1 MSMRNAKVHI
11 FSTKMLNFSII
22 YSYSGRKC
30 NMENYTEITKNYL
43 DFCRYQKGLNS
54 KTIKAYT
61 IDLRQYYEFNLYS
74 NYEWFEKSALN
85 EYIFEL
91 HKKFKPKTAKRKI
104 ACLKAFFHYLELEEI
119 MEINPF
125 NKIQTKFQ
133 EPFVLP
139 RTIPLK
145 TIKKLLKTVY
155 KEKDKPLSDYK
166 KSVVLRDIAVFEI
179 MFATGMRISEICSL
193 KNDDVDLKN
202 KVIRVYGKGSK
213 ERLIQIENADVIN
226 ALKEYKKHS
235 YSNTDYF
242 FTNKLDNR
250 LSEQSVRFMINHYV
264 ELAGIDIHIT
274 PHMFRHSFATL
285 LLEEDVDIRYIQ
297 QLLGHSSIT
306 TTQIYTHISMKKQRN
321 ILAKKHPRNKFEI

>member
-1 MSMRNAKVHI
+1 MR
-11 FSTKMLNFSII
+11 
-22 YSYSGRKC
+22 
-30 NMENYTEITKNYL
+30 NYTEITSEYL
-43 DFCRYQKGLNS
+43 NFCRYQKGLNP

-61 IDLRQYYEFNLYS
+61 IDLRQYYEFNLCSDYD
-74 NYEWFEKSALN
+74 WFEKTALS
-85 EYIFEL
+85 EYIHKL
-91 HKKFKPKTAKRKI
+91 HKQYKPKTAKRKI

-119 MEINPF
+119 LEINPF

-155 KEKDKPLSDYK
+155 KEKDKPMSEYR
-166 KSVVLRDIAVFEI
+166 KSVVLRDIAMFEI
-179 MFATGMRISEICSL
+179 LFATGMRISEICSL
-193 KNDDVDLKN
+193 KNSDVDLKN
-202 KVIRVYGKGSK
+202 KMIRVYGKGSK

-226 ALKEYKKHS
+226 ALKEYKKHNHS
-235 YSNTDYF
+235 RTDYF

-264 ELAGIDIHIT
+264 KLAEIDMHIT

-321 ILAKKHPRNKFEI
+321 ILAKKHPRNKLDI

>member
-1 MSMRNAKVHI
+1 MRNYA
-11 FSTKMLNFSII
+11 
-22 YSYSGRKC
+22 
-30 NMENYTEITKNYL
+30 EITSEYL
-43 DFCRYQKGLNS
+43 NFCRYQKGLNP

-61 IDLRQYYEFNLYS
+61 IDLRQYYEFNLCS
-74 NYEWFEKSALN
+74 DFDWFEKAALS
-85 EYIFEL
+85 EYIYEL
-91 HKKFKPKTAKRKI
+91 HKRYKPKTAKRKI
-104 ACLKAFFHYLELEEI
+104 ACLKAFFHYLELEEVL
-119 MEINPF
+119 EINPF

-155 KEKDKPLSDYK
+155 QEKNKSMSDYRK
-166 KSVVLRDIAVFEI
+166 NVVLRDIAMFEI

-193 KNDDVDLKN
+193 KNDDNDMKN

-213 ERLIQIENADVIN
+213 ERLIQIENTDVIN
-226 ALKEYKKHS
+226 ALKEYKNHNHS
-235 YSNTDYF
+235 TTDYF
-242 FTNKLDNR
+242 FTNKFDNR

-264 ELAGIDIHIT
+264 KLAGIDMHIT

-297 QLLGHSSIT
+297 QLLGHSSII

-321 ILAKKHPRNKFEI
+321 ILAKKHPRNKMDLSL

>member
-1 MSMRNAKVHI
+1 MK
-11 FSTKMLNFSII
+11 
-22 YSYSGRKC
+22 
-30 NMENYTEITKNYL
+30 
-43 DFCRYQKGLNS
+43 
-54 KTIKAYT
+54 
-61 IDLRQYYEFNLYS
+61 
-74 NYEWFEKSALN
+74 
-85 EYIFEL
+85 
-91 HKKFKPKTAKRKI
+91 
-104 ACLKAFFHYLELEEI
+104 
-119 MEINPF
+119 INPF

-155 KEKDKPLSDYK
+155 KEKDKSLSDYR

-226 ALKEYKKHS
+226 ALKEYKKHCH
-235 YSNTDYF
+235 SNTDYF

-264 ELAGIDIHIT
+264 ELAGIDMHIT

-297 QLLGHSSIT
+297 QLLGHNSIT

-321 ILAKKHPRNKFEI
+321 ILAKKHPRNKLDI

>member
-1 MSMRNAKVHI
+1 MR
-11 FSTKMLNFSII
+11 
-22 YSYSGRKC
+22 
-30 NMENYTEITKNYL
+30 NYTEITGEYL
-43 DFCRYQKGLNS
+43 NFCRYQKGLNP

-61 IDLRQYYEFNLYS
+61 IDLRQYYEFNLNS
-74 NYEWFEKSALN
+74 NYNWFEKNALN
-85 EYIFEL
+85 EFIYEL
-91 HKKFKPKTAKRKI
+91 HKKYKPRTARRKI

-119 MEINPF
+119 LEINPF

-155 KEKDKPLSDYK
+155 KEKDKPMSEYRK
-166 KSVVLRDIAVFEI
+166 GVVLRDIAMFEI
-179 MFATGMRISEICSL
+179 LFATGMRISEICSL
-193 KNDDVDLKN
+193 KNDDIDFKSR
-202 KVIRVYGKGSK
+202 IIWVYGKGAK
-213 ERLIQIENADVIN
+213 ERLIQIENTDVLN
-226 ALKEYKKHS
+226 ALKEYKR
-235 YSNTDYF
+235 SNHLKSDYF
-242 FTNKLDNR
+242 FTNRLGNR

-264 ELAGIDIHIT
+264 KLAGIDLHIT

-321 ILAKKHPRNKFEI
+321 ILAKKHPRNKLDI

>member
-1 MSMRNAKVHI
+1 MR
-11 FSTKMLNFSII
+11 
-22 YSYSGRKC
+22 
-30 NMENYTEITKNYL
+30 NYTEITSEYL
-43 DFCRYQKGLNS
+43 NFCRYQKGLNP

-61 IDLRQYYEFNLYS
+61 IDLRHYYEFNLSSEYD
-74 NYEWFEKSALN
+74 WFEKAALS
-85 EYIFEL
+85 EYIYEL
-91 HKKFKPKTAKRKI
+91 HKRYKPKTAKRKI

-119 MEINPF
+119 LEINPF

-155 KEKDKPLSDYK
+155 KEKDKPMSDYRK
-166 KSVVLRDIAVFEI
+166 VVVFRDIAMFEI

-193 KNDDVDLKN
+193 KNNDVDLKN
-202 KVIRVYGKGSK
+202 KIIRVYGKGSK
-213 ERLIQIENADVIN
+213 ERLIQIENIDVIN
-226 ALKEYKKHS
+226 ALKEYKNHNHS
-235 YSNTDYF
+235 KTDYF

-264 ELAGIDIHIT
+264 KLAGIDMHIT

-321 ILAKKHPRNKFEI
+321 ILAKKHPRNKLDI